1 MSEQTPRGELTIQT
15 LAMPA
20 DTNPNGDIFGGWI
33 VSQMDLAAGV
43 LAKKIACGRVV
54 TIAIHSMTFL
64 KPVHVGDVVSC
75 HADLSKLGNTSI
87 TIAVE
92 VWTETPAT
100 GEKYRVTEG
109 TFVFVAIDEMGKPR
123 AVPKNKPETFSF

>member
-1 MSEQTPRGELTIQT
+1 MAGPRGELTIQA

-20 DTNPNGDIFGGWI
+20 DTNANGDIFGGWI

-43 LAKKIACGRVV
+43 LAKKLARGRVATV
-54 TIAIHSMTFL
+54 AINSMTFL

-75 HADLSKLGNTSI
+75 HVELIKLGNTSL

-92 VWTETPAT
+92 VWTEALAT

-109 TFVFVAIDEMGKPR
+109 TFVFVALDEQRKPR
-123 AVPKNKPETFSF
+123 QVPKSA

>member
-1 MSEQTPRGELTIQT
+1 MTRTPVGELTIQT

-20 DTNPNGDIFGGWI
+20 DTNANGDIFGGWI

-43 LAKKIACGRVV
+43 LAKKIAQGRVATV
-54 TIAIHSMTFL
+54 SIHSMNFL

-75 HADLSKLGNTSI
+75 HVSLIKQGITSM

-92 VWTETPAT
+92 VWAVPARQDA
-100 GEKYRVTEG
+100 KYLVTEG
-109 TFVFVAIDEMGKPR
+109 TFIFVAIDHNGKPR
-123 AVPKNKPETFSF
+123 QVPSSS